1 MEVKNEKMSYE
12 QLENIAHQLSEQNR
26 NMYARLQELQ
36 SNMMLKRLDFLF
48 RVLENE
54 KMFPDEYIDSVV
66 DEIRESLT
74 IPDKEDNESE
84 TE

>member
-1 MEVKNEKMSYE
+1 MEAKNEKMSYE

-26 NMYARLQELQ
+26 NMYVKLQELQ
-36 SNMMLKRLDFLF
+36 GNMMLKRLDFLF

>member
-1 MEVKNEKMSYE
+1 MEAKNEKMSYE

-26 NMYARLQELQ
+26 NMYAKLQELQ
-36 SNMMLKRLDFLF
+36 GNMMLKRLDFLF

>member
-1 MEVKNEKMSYE
+1 MEAKNEKMSYE

-26 NMYARLQELQ
+26 NMYAKLQELQ

-54 KMFPDEYIDSVV
+54 RMFPDEYIDSVV

>member
-1 MEVKNEKMSYE
+1 MEAKNEKMTYE

-26 NMYARLQELQ
+26 NMYAKLQELQ

>member
-1 MEVKNEKMSYE
+1 MEAKNEKMSYE

-26 NMYARLQELQ
+26 NMYAKLQELQ